1 MIFEI
6 VNVYKNAVNFTGS
19 SGRKTF
25 ITFFAYHILFIG
37 SVSAFTEQIDK
48 ALTPYPFLIITIA
61 IFYLWTELAYISLAI
76 RRIRDTGKSPFF
88 IFVPFY
94 NLYLLFKKLDY
105 MVKHTVIHKLYC
117 KIRNVTKGDALW

>member
-25 ITFFAYHILFIG
+25 IIFLVYYILFFG
-37 SVSAFTEQIDK
+37 SVSAFTEEMDK
-48 ALTPYPFLIITIA
+48 ALNPYPFLYITIA
-61 IFYLWTELAYISLAI
+61 IFYLWTWLAYISLAI

-94 NLYLLFKKLDY
+94 NLYLLFKKVD
-105 MVKHTVIHKLYC
+105 
-117 KIRNVTKGDALW
+117 